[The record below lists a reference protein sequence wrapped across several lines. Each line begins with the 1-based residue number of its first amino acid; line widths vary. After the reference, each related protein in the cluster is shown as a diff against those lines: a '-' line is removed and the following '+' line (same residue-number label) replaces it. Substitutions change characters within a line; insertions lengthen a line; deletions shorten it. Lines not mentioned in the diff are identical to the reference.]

1 MNKATLL
8 AEIMNLTPQERRDL
22 AEELFDA
29 VAEEEVFALTPEQM
43 AEIDRRVEEH
53 ERDPGSA
60 IPWEEARDRLRA
72 RIK

>member
-8 AEIMNLTPQERRDL
+8 AEIMNLTPQERLDL
-22 AEELFDA
+22 AEELWDA
-29 VAEEEVFALTPEQM
+29 VAEDDVFALTPEQM

-53 ERDPGSA
+53 ERDPSSS
-60 IPWEEARDRLRA
+60 IPWEVARDRLRA